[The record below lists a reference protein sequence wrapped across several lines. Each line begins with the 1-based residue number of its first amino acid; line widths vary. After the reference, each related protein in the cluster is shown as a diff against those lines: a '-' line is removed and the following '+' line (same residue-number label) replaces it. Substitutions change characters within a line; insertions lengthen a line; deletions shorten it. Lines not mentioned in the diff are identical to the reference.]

1 MKNDFAKDDFNWA
14 NAIARP
20 VIAGFKAYSARGAST
35 NALHM
40 DANESPWSPP
50 PAGPREADYNRYPAQ
65 QPPALMT
72 RLSSLYGVAAESIML
87 GRGADEAIDVLLR
100 TFCEAGPEN
109 IRDNVLIC
117 PPSFG
122 YFDVAAQVQGAGI
135 VKVPLKNNFAL
146 DEAAVK
152 KAMKANDIKVVMLC
166 SPNNPTGNSV
176 GRDFVKALCAE
187 NPDTLILVDEAY
199 VEFSDN
205 GSLADLLPEHRNL
218 VLTRTL
224 SKAYGLAGV
233 RAGVA
238 LANPEVINLMLKVL
252 PPYPVPRPVEQ
263 AITKALAPS
272 AMAVHDSRMQ
282 IWKEERSRLLSELPK
297 TELIEKVYLTDANFI
312 LLKAADEKKLLAALS
327 RFNIKIRDFRS
338 KIPEHFRISV
348 GTPEENNLLLQA
360 LGITSSESKNER
372 IAEEFRT
379 TKETDISIRVNLDD
393 PSQTKIETGLGFF
406 DHMLEQISK
415 HSGMGLTLKCDGDL
429 HIDSHHSVED
439 TALAFG
445 AALKKALGNKAGIG
459 RYGFVMPMDETQAR
473 VAIDLSGRPA
483 FVFNGEFPS
492 ESVGEFAAEM
502 CPHFFLSLS
511 QALGASIQIDV
522 KGDNTHHMIEAC
534 FKGVGRALRPAI
546 SRGPTTDIP
555 STKGVI

>member
-1 MKNDFAKDDFNWA
+1 MSNVMRDDAVWA
-14 NAIARP
+14 NGIARP

-35 NALHM
+35 DALHL
-40 DANESPWSPP
+40 DANESPWAPP
-50 PAGPREADYNRYPAQ
+50 PAGPNEAAYNRYPAQ
-65 QPPALMT
+65 QPPVLMK
-72 RLSSLYGVAAESIML
+72 RLSGLYGVASEMIML

-100 TFCEAGPEN
+100 TFCEAGEDN
-109 IRDNVLIC
+109 ILIC

-122 YFDVAAQVQGAGI
+122 YFDIAAQIQGAGI
-135 VKVPLKNNFAL
+135 VKVPLDQNY
-146 DEAAVK
+146 DVDQRAVK
-152 KAMKANDIKVVMLC
+152 KALMDNDIKVVMLC
-166 SPNNPTGNSV
+166 SPNNPTGNSID
-176 GRDFVKALCAE
+176 RAFVKSLCID

-199 VEFSDN
+199 VEFSKKS
-205 GSLADLLPEHRNL
+205 SLSNIIGEYRNL
-218 VLTRTL
+218 VITRTL

-238 LANPEVINLMLKVL
+238 LANPAIINLMLKVL

-263 AITKALAPS
+263 AVMKALAPS
-272 AMAVHDSRMQ
+272 AMAVHDTRLD
-282 IWKEERSRLLSELPK
+282 IWKAERTRLLKTLPK
-297 TELIEKVYLTDANFI
+297 SDLIEKIYPSDANFI
-312 LLKAADEKKLLAALS
+312 LLKAKDEKALLAALS
-327 RFNIKIRDFRS
+327 RFNIRIRDFRS
-338 KIPEHFRISV
+338 KIPGHFRISV
-348 GTPEENNLLLQA
+348 GTPEENDLLFSA
-360 LGITSSESKNER
+360 LGITREQVKNER
-372 IAEEFRT
+372 IAEAFRT
-379 TKETDISIRVNLDD
+379 TKETDISVRVNLDD
-393 PSQTKIETGLGFF
+393 PSNVAIETGLGFF
-406 DHMLEQISK
+406 DHMLEQIAK
-415 HSGMGLTLKCDGDL
+415 HGGMGVTLKCAGDL

-445 AALKKALGNKAGIG
+445 AALKQALGNKAGIG

-483 FVFNGEFPS
+483 FVFNGDFPS
-492 ESVGEFAAEM
+492 QNVGEFAAEM

-546 SRGPTTDIP
+546 SRGPTMDIP

>member
-1 MKNDFAKDDFNWA
+1 MTNDMKWA
-14 NAIARP
+14 ENIARP

-50 PAGPREADYNRYPAQ
+50 PAGPRESEYNRYPAQ
-65 QPPALMT
+65 QPPSLMT
-72 RLSSLYGVAAESIML
+72 RLAGLYGVPQENIIL

-100 TFCEAGPEN
+100 TFCEAGQ
-109 IRDNVLIC
+109 DNVLIC

-122 YFDVAAQVQGAGI
+122 YFDIAAQVQGAGI
-135 VKVPLKNNFAL
+135 IKVPLADDYAVDKAG
-146 DEAAVK
+146 VK
-152 KAMKANDIKVVMLC
+152 KALKDNDIKVVMLC

-176 GRDFVKALCAE
+176 GRDFVKSLCTD

-199 VEFSDN
+199 VEFSSQ
-205 GSLADLLPEHRNL
+205 GSLSDLLPTYRNL

-238 LANPEVINLMLKVL
+238 LANAEIINLMLKVL

-263 AITKALAPS
+263 AVMKALAPS
-272 AMAVHDSRMQ
+272 AMAVHDSRMA
-282 IWKEERSRLLSELPK
+282 IWQEERARLLTELPK
-297 TELIEKVYLTDANFI
+297 CDLIEKVYPSDANFI
-312 LLKAADEKKLLAALS
+312 LLKAADEDKLLADLS

-338 KIPEHFRISV
+338 KIENHFRISV
-348 GTPEENNLLLQA
+348 GMPEENELLLSA
-360 LGITSSESKNER
+360 LGIAPQESKDER
-372 IAEEFRT
+372 VAEEFRT
-379 TKETDISIRVNLDD
+379 TKETDISVRVNLDD
-393 PSQTKIETGLGFF
+393 PSSVSIETGLGFF
-406 DHMLEQISK
+406 DHMLEQIAK
-415 HSGMGLTLKCDGDL
+415 HGGMGLTLKCAGDL

-445 AALKKALGNKAGIG
+445 AALKKALGNKVGIG
-459 RYGFVMPMDETQAR
+459 RYGFVMPMDETQAK

-483 FVFNGEFPS
+483 FVFNGDFPT
-492 ESVGEFAAEM
+492 ENVGPFAAEM

-511 QALGASIQIDV
+511 QAMGASIQIDV
-522 KGDNTHHMIEAC
+522 TGDNTHHMIEAC

>member
-1 MKNDFAKDDFNWA
+1 MSDDFTWA

-35 NALHM
+35 DALHM

-50 PAGPREADYNRYPAQ
+50 PAGPRETDYNRYPAQ
-65 QPPALMT
+65 QPPALMA
-72 RLSSLYGVAAESIML
+72 RLSGLYGVPVKNIML

-100 TFCEAGPEN
+100 TFCEAGQ
-109 IRDNVLIC
+109 DNVLIC

-122 YFDVAAQVQGAGI
+122 YFDIAAKVQGAGI
-135 VKVPLKNNFAL
+135 INVLL
-146 DEAAVK
+146 DENYDVDQMGVKAALK
-152 KAMKANDIKVVMLC
+152 DNDIKIVMLC
-166 SPNNPTGNSV
+166 SPNNPTGNTIEQS
-176 GRDFVKALCAE
+176 FVEKLCKE
-187 NPDTLILVDEAY
+187 NPDTLIMVDEAY
-199 VEFSDN
+199 AEFAPR
-205 GSLADLLPEHRNL
+205 GSLSGLLADNRNL
-218 VLTRTL
+218 VLMRTL

-238 LANPEVINLMLKVL
+238 LANAEIISLMLKVL

-263 AITKALAPS
+263 AVLKALAPS
-272 AMAVHDSRMQ
+272 AMAVHDSRME
-282 IWKEERSRLLSELPK
+282 IWQRERTRLLADLPK
-297 TELIEKVYLTDANFI
+297 CELIETVYPSDANFI
-312 LLKAADEKKLLAALS
+312 LLKAADEEKLLAAVA
-327 RFNIKIRDFRS
+327 RFNIKIRDFSS

-348 GTPEENNLLLQA
+348 GLPEENDLLRSA
-360 LGITSSESKNER
+360 LGITPQDTKDER
-372 IAEEFRT
+372 VAEEFRT
-379 TKETDISIRVNLDD
+379 TKETDISVRVNLDD
-393 PSQTKIETGLGFF
+393 PKNVSIETGLGFF
-406 DHMLEQISK
+406 DHMLEQIAK
-415 HSGMGLTLKCDGDL
+415 HSGMGLTLKCAGDL

-445 AALKKALGNKAGIG
+445 AALRKALGNKAGIG
-459 RYGFVMPMDETQAR
+459 RYGFVMPMDETQAK

-483 FVFNGEFPS
+483 FVFSGEFPS

-522 KGDNTHHMIEAC
+522 AGDNTHHMIEAC

>member
-1 MKNDFAKDDFNWA
+1 MSSEDFKWA

-50 PAGPREADYNRYPAQ
+50 PAGPRESAYNRYPAQ

-72 RLSSLYGVAAESIML
+72 RLAGLYGLPAESIML
-87 GRGADEAIDVLLR
+87 GRGADEALDVLLR
-100 TFCEAGPEN
+100 TFCEAG
-109 IRDNVLIC
+109 RDSVLIC

-122 YFDVAAQVQGAGI
+122 YFDIAAQVQGAGI
-135 VKVPLKNNFAL
+135 VKVPLKDNYDV

-152 KAMKANDIKVVMLC
+152 KALIENSVKVVMLC
-166 SPNNPTGNSV
+166 SPNNPTGNSIT
-176 GRDFVKALCAE
+176 RDFVISLCQA

-199 VEFSDN
+199 VEFSPE
-205 GSLADLLPEHRNL
+205 GSLSDLLPDYRNL

-238 LANPEVINLMLKVL
+238 LANVEIINLMLKVL

-263 AITKALAPS
+263 AVLKALAPS
-272 AMAVHDSRMQ
+272 AMAVHDSRMA
-282 IWKEERSRLLSELPK
+282 IWQSERTRLLAELPK
-297 TELIEKVYLTDANFI
+297 CEMIETIYPSDANFI
-312 LLKAADEKKLLAALS
+312 LLKTVDEDKLLSALS

-338 KIPEHFRISV
+338 KIPNHFRISV
-348 GTPEENNLLLQA
+348 GMPEENDLLLSA
-360 LGITSSESKNER
+360 LGITTQNSKDER
-372 IAEEFRT
+372 VAEEFRT
-379 TKETDISIRVNLDD
+379 TKETDISVRVNLDD
-393 PSQTKIETGLGFF
+393 PSNVSIETGLGFF
-406 DHMLEQISK
+406 DHMLEQIAK
-415 HSGMGLTLKCDGDL
+415 HGGMGLTLKCVGDL

-459 RYGFVMPMDETQAR
+459 RYGFVMPMDETQAK

-492 ESVGEFAAEM
+492 EAVGEFAAEM

>member
-1 MKNDFAKDDFNWA
+1 MVEDFKWA
-14 NAIARP
+14 NQLARP

-35 NALHM
+35 KALHM
-40 DANESPWSPP
+40 DANESPWAPP
-50 PAGPREADYNRYPAQ
+50 PAGPREEDYNRYPAQ
-65 QPPALMT
+65 QPPVLMA
-72 RLSSLYGVAAESIML
+72 RLSGLYGVPAENILL

-100 TFCEAGPEN
+100 TFCEAGE
-109 IRDNVLIC
+109 DNVLIC

-122 YFDVAAQVQGAGI
+122 YFDIAAQVQGAGI
-135 VKVPLKNNFAL
+135 VKVPLDKNY
-146 DEAAVK
+146 DIDQAAVK
-152 KAMKANDIKVVMLC
+152 KALETNAIKIAMLC

-176 GRDFVKALCAE
+176 PSDFIESLCAE
-187 NPDTLILVDEAY
+187 HPNTLIMVDEAY
-199 VEFSDN
+199 SEFAARGNLS
-205 GSLADLLPEHRNL
+205 DLLDKNRNL
-218 VLTRTL
+218 VLMRTL

-238 LANPEVINLMLKVL
+238 LANPQIINLMLKVL

-263 AITKALAPS
+263 AVMKALAPS
-272 AMAVHDSRMQ
+272 AMAVHDSRMA
-282 IWKEERSRLLSELPK
+282 IWMSERARLMEALPDCNM
-297 TELIEKVYLTDANFI
+297 IAKVYPSDANFI
-312 LLKAADEKKLLAALS
+312 LLKAKDDDALLASLT

-338 KIPEHFRISV
+338 KIPGHFRISV
-348 GTPEENNLLLQA
+348 GMPEENDLLLSA
-360 LGITSSESKNER
+360 LGITPEAVINER
-372 IAEEFRT
+372 VAEAFRT
-379 TKETDISIRVNLDD
+379 TKETDISVRVNLDD
-393 PSQTKIETGLGFF
+393 PGTVAIETGLGFF
-406 DHMLEQISK
+406 DHMLEQIAK
-415 HSGMGLTLKCDGDL
+415 HGGMGLTLKCAGDL

-445 AALKKALGNKAGIG
+445 TALKQALGNKAGIG

-483 FVFNGEFPS
+483 FVFNGNFPT
-492 ESVGEFAAEM
+492 ENVGAFAAEM
-502 CPHFFLSLS
+502 CPHFFQSLS
-511 QALGASIQIDV
+511 QSLGASIQIDV

>member
-1 MKNDFAKDDFNWA
+1 MSNENFKWA
-14 NAIARP
+14 NNLARP
-20 VIAGFKAYSARGAST
+20 VIAGFKAYSARGGAT
-35 NALHM
+35 DALHM

-50 PAGPREADYNRYPAQ
+50 PAGPRESDYNRYPAQ
-65 QPPALMT
+65 QPPAIMA
-72 RLSSLYGVAAESIML
+72 RLSGLYGVSQDSILL

-100 TFCEAGPEN
+100 TFCESGK
-109 IRDNVLIC
+109 DNVLIC

-122 YFDVAAQVQGAGI
+122 YFDIAAKVQGAGI
-135 VKVPLKNNFAL
+135 VSVPLNKTYDVDQAG
-146 DEAAVK
+146 VK
-152 KAMKANDIKVVMLC
+152 KALKDNDIKIVMLC
-166 SPNNPTGNSV
+166 SPNNPSGNTVDQS
-176 GRDFVKALCAE
+176 FVETLCAD
-187 NPDTLILVDEAY
+187 NPNTLIMVDEAY
-199 VEFSDN
+199 AEFAPRE
-205 GSLADLLPEHRNL
+205 SLSGLLGANRNL
-218 VLTRTL
+218 VLMRTL

-238 LANPEVINLMLKVL
+238 LANPEIINLMLKVL

-263 AITKALAPS
+263 AVLKALAPS
-272 AMAVHDSRMQ
+272 AMAVHDSRMD
-282 IWKEERSRLLSELPK
+282 IWKSERTRLLAELSK
-297 TELIEKVYLTDANFI
+297 CDLIETVYPSDANFI
-312 LLKAADEKKLLAALS
+312 LLKAAGEDALLSALA

-338 KIPEHFRISV
+338 KIPGHFRISV
-348 GTPEENNLLLQA
+348 GMPEENDLLLSA
-360 LGITSSESKNER
+360 LGITSQKTKNER
-372 IAEEFRT
+372 VAEEFRT
-379 TKETDISIRVNLDD
+379 TKETDISVRVNLDD
-393 PSQTKIETGLGFF
+393 PKNVSIETGLGFF
-406 DHMLEQISK
+406 DHMLEQIAK
-415 HSGMGLTLKCDGDL
+415 HGGMGLTLKCAGDL

-445 AALKKALGNKAGIG
+445 AALRKALGNKAGIG
-459 RYGFVMPMDETQAR
+459 RYGFVMPMDETQAK

-492 ESVGEFAAEM
+492 EAVGEFAAEM

-522 KGDNTHHMIEAC
+522 AGDNTHHMIEAC

>member
-1 MKNDFAKDDFNWA
+1 MSSDLKWA

-35 NALHM
+35 DALHM

-50 PAGPREADYNRYPAQ
+50 PAGPRESEYNRYPAQ
-65 QPPALMT
+65 QPPALMN
-72 RLSSLYGVAAESIML
+72 RLAGLYGVPANNIML
-87 GRGADEAIDVLLR
+87 GRGADEALDVLLR
-100 TFCEAGPEN
+100 TFCEAGK
-109 IRDNVLIC
+109 DNVLIC

-122 YFDVAAQVQGAGI
+122 YFDIAAQVQGAGI
-135 VKVPLKNNFAL
+135 VKVPLGDNYAV

-152 KAMKANDIKVVMLC
+152 KALKDNTIKVVMLC
-166 SPNNPTGNSV
+166 SPNNPTGNSID
-176 GRDFVKALCAE
+176 RDFVTALCTD

-199 VEFSDN
+199 VEFSPQ
-205 GSLADLLPEHRNL
+205 GSLSDVLSDYRNL

-224 SKAYGLAGV
+224 SKAFGLAGV

-238 LANPEVINLMLKVL
+238 LANPEIINLMLKVL

-263 AITKALAPS
+263 AVLKALAPS
-272 AMAVHDSRMQ
+272 AMAVHDSRMA
-282 IWKEERSRLLSELPK
+282 IWQNERTRLLAELPK
-297 TELIEKVYLTDANFI
+297 CDLIETVYPSDANFI
-312 LLKAADEKKLLAALS
+312 LLKAADEDELLSALS

-338 KIPEHFRISV
+338 KIAGHFRISV
-348 GTPEENNLLLQA
+348 GTAEENDLLLSA
-360 LGITSSESKNER
+360 LGIMTQEAKDER
-372 IAEEFRT
+372 VAEEFRT
-379 TKETDISIRVNLDD
+379 TKETDISVRVNLDD
-393 PSQTKIETGLGFF
+393 PSKVSIETGLGFF
-406 DHMLEQISK
+406 DHMLEQIAK
-415 HSGMGLTLKCDGDL
+415 HGGMGLTLKCAGDL

-459 RYGFVMPMDETQAR
+459 RYGFVMPMDETQAK

-483 FVFNGEFPS
+483 FVFNGDFPTDA
-492 ESVGEFAAEM
+492 VGEFAAEM

-511 QALGASIQIDV
+511 QAMGASIQIDV